1 MKNLSALTAAALFIT
16 MSFLFHNNLQGQE
29 LVEELNIFK
38 PLIGKTWVG
47 YFQNPVNKDLTHTC
61 NWEIIKN
68 GNAVRLNKTVPEVNN
83 FSMEITYYW
92 DRVEK
97 VVKFLT
103 LSSNGYISNGTVTT
117 EENKIVTQGL
127 QVGPDRTN
135 TFKLTLEIGE
145 DGNLHDYFYSLVED
159 YWKPGHYIKY
169 EAVE

>member
-1 MKNLSALTAAALFIT
+1 MNLVRLTTVMFCTFLLLSTQSLTA
-16 MSFLFHNNLQGQE
+16 QE
-29 LVEELNIFK
+29 LNEHLKIFE
-38 PLIGKTWVG
+38 PIIGKTWIG
-47 YFQNPVNKDLTHTC
+47 YFQNPINTGLTHTC

-68 GNAVRLNKTVPEVNN
+68 GNAVRLNKTVPEVDG

-92 DRVEK
+92 DRIEE

-117 EENKIVTQGL
+117 EGNKIVTQGF

-145 DGNLHDYFYSLVED
+145 DGNLHDYFYSLVD
-159 YWKPGHYIKY
+159 DNWKPGHYIKY
-169 EAVE
+169 SAEE